1 MSPEQRSIFQPD
13 HACRSLC
20 NFRHFAQN
28 SGGKRGCVGE
38 NQTKSEDFEKKE
50 GVLTIGEAK
59 GGPYHQPVHAVK
71 SIKLSICPFF
81 PQC

>member
-1 MSPEQRSIFQPD
+1 M
-13 HACRSLC
+13 
-20 NFRHFAQN
+20 
-28 SGGKRGCVGE
+28 GE

-50 GVLTIGEAK
+50 GVLTIGGEAK

-71 SIKLSICPFF
+71 SIKLRICPFF